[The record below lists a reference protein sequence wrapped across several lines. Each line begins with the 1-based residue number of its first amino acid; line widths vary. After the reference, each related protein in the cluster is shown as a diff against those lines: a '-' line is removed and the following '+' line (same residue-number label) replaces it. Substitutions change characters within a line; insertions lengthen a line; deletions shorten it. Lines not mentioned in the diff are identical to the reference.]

1 MRAASIAPSP
11 TPGTF
16 PELAIGGDLNAELA
30 ALVVASGED
39 QRIECQHERDALESS
54 QEREENQEISA
65 MRKKADD
72 AFAQSVCEGVGTI
85 ASAGGSSGF
94 WGACG
99 TAAAGTAKIVG
110 AGYAGA
116 GGTDDANAAQHR
128 AAATNF
134 GRISSDMQQAMNAA
148 SEFVNAATDFYR
160 QSAATEAATRSAA
173 LHRA

>member
-1 MRAASIAPSP
+1 MPTASIAPSP

-16 PELAIGGDLNAELA
+16 PQLATGGDMNAELA
-30 ALVVASGED
+30 ALAVASGEA
-39 QRIECQHERDALESS
+39 QRIDCQHERDALESL
-54 QEREENQEISA
+54 QESEENQEISA

-72 AFAQSVCEGVGTI
+72 AFAQSVCEGAGTI

-116 GGTDDANAAQHR
+116 GATDDANAAQHR
-128 AAATNF
+128 AAAANF
-134 GRISSDMQQAMNAA
+134 GRSSSDVQQAVNAA
-148 SEFVNAATDFYR
+148 GEFVNAATDFYR
-160 QSAATEAATRSAA
+160 QSAATEAAARSAA